1 MEVGYDK
8 VKIWIDR
15 AIVGDNHPTI
25 ANYLDRA
32 KQETDLQTGE
42 VKTKGCI
49 ECLKVYV
56 FASGLYIV
64 GSWPKFIFG
73 SNVYPLDRHTA
84 AQAIEK
90 ISDTL
95 HIQAKEGVVT
105 SLEFGA
111 NYLMKKPVPDY
122 LLRLG
127 SMQRLERVQLSP
139 NSIRYEGKGKK
150 NPKPRVFAFYD
161 KLAETAANG
170 MECPNGLENLLRF
183 EIRLNGRLPYQ
194 LSVPEIKAST
204 LTDMQFYRMM
214 VEYYINSYFSI
225 PKLNQI
231 KTDDM
236 SDIIKNVT
244 DGVDVYFARKLC
256 QGGLDD
262 LGEYINELKKAG
274 VFSDRKY
281 YSRVKSKI
289 LEIATK
295 ANITISDELIKELD
309 DEVKNSGA
317 YV

>member
-42 VKTKGCI
+42 VKTTGCI
-49 ECLKVYV
+49 EGLKVSV

-64 GSWPKFIFG
+64 GSLPKFIFG
-73 SNVYPLDRHTA
+73 SNVYPLDRHKA
-84 AQAIEK
+84 VQAIEK

-95 HIQAKEGVVT
+95 HIQVKEGVVT

-111 NYLMKKPVPDY
+111 NYLMKNPVPDY

-127 SMQRLERVQLSP
+127 SMQRLERVQLSH
-139 NSIRYEGKGKK
+139 NSIRYEGRGKK
-150 NPKPRVFAFYD
+150 QPRVFAFYD
-161 KLAETAANG
+161 KIADAAAKG

-194 LSVPEIKAST
+194 LSVPEVKAST

-225 PKLNQI
+225 SKLNQI
-231 KTDDM
+231 KTDVM
-236 SDIIKNVT
+236 SEIRTPKDAFDVFVARLISQT
-244 DGVDVYFARKLC
+244 DQNQINGF
-256 QGGLDD
+256 LD
-262 LGEYINELKKAG
+262 ELKRAG
-274 VFSDRKY
+274 VFVDRKN
-281 YSRVKSKI
+281 YSRLKNKI
-289 LEIATK
+289 LEVATK
-295 ANITISDELIKELD
+295 ANITIADELIKELD